1 MELAFDN
8 AVFVMD
14 TSFLLN
20 YKDFVWKLQSFYP
33 IEKTIESIMR
43 NGRMHVIRYVVQEIR
58 DEEFLEWLKN
68 ILPKNRYSILSD
80 ESVQRALTES
90 VIPAYMRHLK
100 GHYEKE
106 SSRNPEFADPFV
118 ISYALS
124 VKRRSLL
131 DVIVVSDDDNLCRIC
146 SVLKIPCFK
155 WRDFFNHLNTDC

>member
-1 MELAFDN
+1 ME
-8 AVFVMD
+8 
-14 TSFLLN
+14 TSVLLSDR
-20 YKDFVWKLQSFYP
+20 KDYRKYYAKWQDACYSLCGS
-33 IEKTIESIMR
+33 
-43 NGRMHVIRYVVQEIR
+43 GIR